1 MKRKIKSWWL
11 AVVSTVCWTGAVF
24 AADIRYVADN
34 GGGEYSGSGYG
45 ISVFGSSGRVIFPN
59 GRPVHGLA
67 FLVRDAFALTNQV
80 LVPSLQVVVE
90 PSYRYAGL
98 FGYFSG

>member
-1 MKRKIKSWWL
+1 ML
-11 AVVSTVCWTGAVF
+11 FQVHPETVGVQAEL
-24 AADIRYVADN
+24 
-34 GGGEYSGSGYG
+34 GGYFCRSLSASFQSGYG

-90 PSYRYAGL
+90 TSYRYAGL